1 MSCLLPT
8 SYYHIVFTVP
18 EELRIY
24 FLRDRKSMFD
34 MLFRAGSQTLL
45 TIAKDPKYLGG
56 TLGITSMLHTW
67 GQNLSFHPHIHCVV
81 SGGGI
86 DAAGNWIAEKR
97 KNLQYLF
104 PKAIL
109 QKIYKGIFLKELRAY
124 HKEKYEGESF
134 DSLYKQLGEKR
145 WNVYAKAPFIHNAN
159 CINTNSLSRV
169 ARDGGPEQVVK
180 YLGRYSHKIAITSH
194 RIQAVTDSHIR
205 FEYKDY
211 QDNSKLKSM
220 TLSHEEFLRRF
231 EQHILPFR
239 YVKIRH
245 YGYMSPN
252 GRVKRIEAI
261 HRQLSLPR
269 PMPKIKITLRQRM
282 LELTGRDI
290 KLCPKCQ
297 KSKLIQTDTKRRHEI
312 VAQPISTKSIAQI
325 DQQILI
331 PP

>member
-18 EELRIY
+18 EELRNY
-24 FLRDRKSMFD
+24 FLRDRKPMFD

-45 TIAKDPKYLGG
+45 TIARDPKYLGG
-56 TLGITSMLHTW
+56 TIGISSILHTW

-86 DAAGNWIAEKR
+86 DKNGKWIAEKR
-97 KNLQYLF
+97 KNHQYLF

-109 QKIYKGIFLKELRAY
+109 QKIYKAIFLKELRTY
-124 HKEKYEGESF
+124 HKAKGEKEQH
-134 DSLYKQLGEKR
+134 DSLYKHLGEKR
-145 WNVYAKAPFIHNAN
+145 WNVYAKAPF
-159 CINTNSLSRV
+159 
-169 ARDGGPEQVVK
+169 GGPAQVVK
-180 YLGRYSHKIAITSH
+180 YLGRYSHKVAITSH
-194 RIQAVTDSHIR
+194 RIQAVTESHIR

-211 QDNSKLKSM
+211 QDNNKVKSM

-239 YVKIRH
+239 FIKIRH

-252 GRVKRIEAI
+252 GRVKRIEDI
-261 HRQLSLPR
+261 HRQLSLPK
-269 PMPKIKITLRQRM
+269 PMPKLKITLRQRM

-290 KLCPKCQ
+290 TLCPKCQ
-297 KSKLIQTDTKRRHEI
+297 KSKLIQTDTKRRYEMTAPPI
-312 VAQPISTKSIAQI
+312 KPISLAHI
-325 DQQILI
+325 DMQILI